1 MIDNYITIGE
11 INRYL
16 KDLFDND
23 RNLQEVY
30 LKGEISN
37 FKAHTRGHFYFTL
50 KDDTSRIN
58 AVMFSY
64 RASSLKFVPS
74 DGMKVLVKGKVSVYE
89 ATGAYQIYVDE
100 MQEDGIGNLYIE
112 FEKLK
117 KKLAVE
123 GLFDKDKKKRIP
135 KVPKKI
141 GIVTAS
147 TGAAIRDILTT
158 IKRRFPICETIL
170 FPSLVQG
177 TEAAKDIVRNIEIA
191 NTYDIDTLIVGRG
204 GGSIE
209 DLWPFNEEIVARAIY
224 NSKVPV
230 ISAVG
235 HEIDF
240 TIADFVADLRAPT
253 PTAAAELAVP
263 DMETIKT
270 YLDNVRSRS
279 TISINSCI
287 DTRRQN
293 LSSLVNSYI
302 LKKPTAMY
310 EIKEQNLDFLIDRL
324 NKEIALVIDNMRIRL
339 FKVSNSYVL
348 TNPDILYKFKKQG
361 LEHLINK
368 LEVLNPMNTLKR
380 GYAIVKSSSGVV
392 SDIDDVKVDD
402 IVNISVK
409 NGIIN
414 AKVLEVNDGK
424 E

>member
-1 MIDNYITIGE
+1 MDVQYITIGAL
-11 INRYL
+11 NNYL
-16 KDLFDND
+16 KKLFDND
-23 RNLQEVY
+23 NNLKDVY

-50 KDDTSRIN
+50 KDETSRIN

-64 RASSLKFVPS
+64 KASMLSFLPA
-74 DGMKVLVKGKVSVYE
+74 DGMKVLVRGKVSIYE
-89 ATGAYQIYVDE
+89 ATGSYQIYVEE
-100 MQEDGIGNLYIE
+100 MSQDGLGNLYIE

-117 KKLAVE
+117 KKLAAE
-123 GLFDKDKKKRIP
+123 GLFSQEHKKKIP

-177 TEAAKDIVRNIEIA
+177 ADAAKDIVKKIEIA
-191 NTYDIDTLIVGRG
+191 NTFDIDTLIVGRG

-224 NSKVPV
+224 NSKVPI

-263 DMETIKT
+263 NIETIKT
-270 YLDNVRSRS
+270 YLENVVNRS
-279 TISINSCI
+279 TISINGYI
-287 DTRRQN
+287 ETDKQK
-293 LSSLVNSYI
+293 LSSLINSYV

-324 NKEIALVIDNMRIRL
+324 NKEMKIILDNAKIRL
-339 FKVSNSYVL
+339 FKVTSSYIL
-348 TNPDILYKFKKQG
+348 TNPDILYKFKTQNLK
-361 LEHLINK
+361 HLINK
-368 LEVLNPMNTLKR
+368 LEVLNPMNTLAR
-380 GYAIVKSSSGVV
+380 GYAIVKSNNKVV
-392 SDIDDVKVDD
+392 SSIKEIKKDD
-402 IVNISVK
+402 IININIK
-409 NGIIN
+409 NGIID
-414 AKVLEVNDGK
+414 ALVMEVKDGK
-424 E
+424 

>member
-1 MIDNYITIGE
+1 MDVQYITIGAL
-11 INRYL
+11 NNYL
-16 KDLFDND
+16 KKLFDND
-23 RNLQEVY
+23 NNLKDVY

-50 KDDTSRIN
+50 KDETSRIN

-64 RASSLKFVPS
+64 KASMLSFLPA
-74 DGMKVLVKGKVSVYE
+74 DGMKVLVRGKVSIYE
-89 ATGAYQIYVDE
+89 ATGSYQIYVEE
-100 MQEDGIGNLYIE
+100 MSQDGLGNLYIE

-117 KKLAVE
+117 KKLAAE
-123 GLFDKDKKKRIP
+123 GLFSQEHKKKIP

-177 TEAAKDIVRNIEIA
+177 ADAAKDIVKKIEIA
-191 NTYDIDTLIVGRG
+191 NTFDIDTLIVGRG

-224 NSKVPV
+224 NSKVPI

-263 DMETIKT
+263 NIETIKT
-270 YLDNVRSRS
+270 YLENVVNRS
-279 TISINSCI
+279 TISINSYI
-287 DTRRQN
+287 ETDKQK
-293 LSSLVNSYI
+293 LSSLINSYV

-324 NKEIALVIDNMRIRL
+324 NKEMKIILDNTKIRL
-339 FKVSNSYVL
+339 FKVTSSYIL
-348 TNPDILYKFKKQG
+348 TNPDILYKFKTQNLK
-361 LEHLINK
+361 HLINK
-368 LEVLNPMNTLKR
+368 LEVLNPMNTLAR
-380 GYAIVKSSSGVV
+380 GYAIVKSNNKVV
-392 SDIDDVKVDD
+392 SSIKEIKKDD
-402 IVNISVK
+402 IININIK
-409 NGIIN
+409 NGIID
-414 AKVLEVNDGK
+414 ALVMEVKDGK
-424 E
+424 

>member
-1 MIDNYITIGE
+1 MDVQYITIGAL
-11 INRYL
+11 NNYL
-16 KDLFDND
+16 KKLFDND
-23 RNLQEVY
+23 NNLKDVY

-50 KDDTSRIN
+50 KDETSRIN

-64 RASSLKFVPS
+64 KASMLSFLPA
-74 DGMKVLVKGKVSVYE
+74 DGMKVLVRGKVSIYE
-89 ATGAYQIYVDE
+89 ATGSYQIYVEE
-100 MQEDGIGNLYIE
+100 MSQDGLGNLYIE

-117 KKLAVE
+117 KKLATE
-123 GLFDKDKKKRIP
+123 GLFSQEHKKKIP

-177 TEAAKDIVRNIEIA
+177 ADAAKDIVKKIEIA
-191 NTYDIDTLIVGRG
+191 NTFDIDTLIVGRG

-224 NSKVPV
+224 NSKVPI

-263 DMETIKT
+263 NIETIKT
-270 YLDNVRSRS
+270 YLENVVNRS
-279 TISINSCI
+279 TISINDYI
-287 DTRRQN
+287 ETDKQK
-293 LSSLVNSYI
+293 LSSLINSYV

-324 NKEIALVIDNMRIRL
+324 NKEMKIILDNTKIRL
-339 FKVSNSYVL
+339 FKVTSSYIL
-348 TNPDILYKFKKQG
+348 TNPDILYKFKTQNLK
-361 LEHLINK
+361 HLINK
-368 LEVLNPMNTLKR
+368 LEVLNPMNTLAR
-380 GYAIVKSSSGVV
+380 GYAIVKSNNKVV
-392 SDIDDVKVDD
+392 SSIKEIKKDD
-402 IVNISVK
+402 IININIK
-409 NGIIN
+409 NGIID
-414 AKVLEVNDGK
+414 ALVMEVKDGK
-424 E
+424 

>member
-1 MIDNYITIGE
+1 MVENYITIGE

-16 KDLFDND
+16 KNLFDND
-23 RNLQEVY
+23 RCLQEVY

-37 FKAHTRGHFYFTL
+37 FKAHTRGHYYFTL
-50 KDDTSRIN
+50 KDETSRIN

-64 RASSLKFVPS
+64 RASSLKFTPS
-74 DGMKVLVKGKVSVYE
+74 DGMKVLVRGKVSVYE
-89 ATGAYQIYVDE
+89 ATGGYQIYVDD

-117 KKLAVE
+117 KKLAQE
-123 GLFDKDKKKRIP
+123 GLFDHTKKKKIP
-135 KVPKKI
+135 KVPRKI

-158 IKRRFPICETIL
+158 IKRRYPICETIL

-177 TEAAKDIVRNIEIA
+177 VDAAKDIVKNIELA

-224 NSKVPV
+224 DSRVPV

-263 DMETIKT
+263 DMATIKT

-279 TISINSCI
+279 TISINNYI
-287 DTRRQN
+287 DTRKQG
-293 LSSLVNSYI
+293 LGSLINSYV

-324 NKEIALVIDNMRIRL
+324 NKEMKVILDNTRIRL

-348 TNPDILYKFKKQG
+348 TNPDILYKFKMQG

-380 GYAIVKSSSGVV
+380 GYAIVKKDDKVI
-392 SDIDDVKVDD
+392 SDIKKISTDDV
-402 IVNISVK
+402 INIEVK
-409 NGIIN
+409 DGIIN
-414 AKVLEVNDGK
+414 TKVIEVKYGK